1 MCRKSKL
8 FNSLARPGK
17 WWPTKRRTDFK
28 CKSSLIYVMP
38 TNPDPKKWGIQAGQ
52 QRWCEPT
59 YFNDERSWRW
69 GLEGSG
75 GGYASLAS
83 SPSEAVVAAGFV
95 DEAFP
100 AVAEQRV
107 AAVDS
112 ENVCAIR
119 EGPRK
124 PWFVTT
130 LTKTQTFISQRDGKY
145 YIVSRG

>member
-1 MCRKSKL
+1 M
-8 FNSLARPGK
+8 
-17 WWPTKRRTDFK
+17 
-28 CKSSLIYVMP
+28 
-38 TNPDPKKWGIQAGQ
+38 
-52 QRWCEPT
+52 
-59 YFNDERSWRW
+59 
-69 GLEGSG
+69 
-75 GGYASLAS
+75 AS
-83 SPSEAVVAAGFV
+83 SPSEAVVEAGFV

-130 LTKTQTFISQRDGKY
+130 LTKTQTFISQRDEKY